1 MRKLLLFLATSVQG
15 GTQGVRLS
23 ELLLEIGEDKIRE
36 LVAGNRRVAP
46 NGEARFQLGHTLA
59 KLVLRRSEL
68 RRGRLR
74 GDERDAA
81 LAAHS
86 EACRAAFAD
95 REDPDGAY
103 AARWGLLGAERDAAR
118 AAHGEAVVLARG
130 QTPRDRGYGR
140 SITGKSPSRLG
151 NTTVI
156 TGNPDYPG
164 NYR

>member
-1 MRKLLLFLATSVQG
+1 MRKLLRFLATSVQG

-68 RRGRLR
+68 RRGGLR

-118 AAHGEAVVLARG
+118 ASHGEAVVLARAAGG
-130 QTPRDRGYGR
+130 QTPRDRG
-140 SITGKSPSRLG
+140 SPRRP
-151 NTTVI
+151 
-156 TGNPDYPG
+156 NPAAEGLWVRADECQSTAL
-164 NYR
+164 